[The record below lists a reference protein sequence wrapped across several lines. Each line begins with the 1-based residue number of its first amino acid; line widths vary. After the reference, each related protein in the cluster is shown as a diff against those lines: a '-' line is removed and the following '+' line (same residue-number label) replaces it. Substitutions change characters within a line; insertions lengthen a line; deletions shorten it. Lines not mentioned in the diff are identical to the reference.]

1 MISMGSVERL
11 AKLRIRP
18 QYAHMDDDLLRQMLD
33 EALGDFLAYTNR
45 REDPG
50 SAADS
55 IIVDMAAAK
64 LNSLGIEG
72 QKRAKDGEVERE
84 YENLQEMQLR
94 KLDSWRVAMWPRSR

>member
-1 MISMGSVERL
+1 MSTTSRL
-11 AKLRIRP
+11 KNLQLRP
-18 QYAHMDDDLLRQMLD
+18 QYGHMDEALLIRMLD

-50 SAADS
+50 DAVDS
-55 IIVDMAAAK
+55 LIIDMAAAK
-64 LNSLGIEG
+64 LNALGIEG

-94 KLDSWRVAMWPRSR
+94 KLDSWRVVMWPRSR

>member
-1 MISMGSVERL
+1 MSTVSRL
-11 AKLRIRP
+11 QCLRMRP
-18 QYAHMDDDLLRQMLD
+18 QYDHMEDDLLLRMLD

-50 SAADS
+50 DAADS
-55 IIVDMAAAK
+55 LIIDMAAAK
-64 LNSLGIEG
+64 LNALGIEG

-94 KLDSWRVAMWPRSR
+94 KLDSWRVVMWPRSR